1 MNFFGI
7 FGNGLKFGGAVAIG
21 AAAVLLAP
29 IVLPVIAGV
38 LKPVAKGV
46 IKGGLLAYEG
56 AKVALAE
63 TKETIEDIAAEAQA
77 EVAESQKSPVKAK
90 AKKQAA

>member
-1 MNFFGI
+1 MNL
-7 FGNGLKFGGAVAIG
+7 FGNGLRFGGAAAIG

-29 IVLPVIAGV
+29 IVLPVIASV

-46 IKGGLLAYEG
+46 IKGGILAYEG
-56 AKVALAE
+56 AMVALAE
-63 TKETIEDIAAEAQA
+63 TKETIEDLAAEAKA
-77 EVAESQKSPVKAK
+77 EISEGRKTPAK

>member
-1 MNFFGI
+1 MNFFG
-7 FGNGLKFGGAVAIG
+7 VTIG

-29 IVLPVIAGV
+29 FILPVIAGI

-56 AKVALAE
+56 TLVAMAE
-63 TKETIEDIAAEAQA
+63 TKEALEDITAEAKAEIAAEAKA
-77 EVAESQKSPVKAK
+77 ETTESHKAPAK

>member
-1 MNFFGI
+1 MNF

-21 AAAVLLAP
+21 AVAVLLAP
-29 IVLPVIAGV
+29 VILPVIASV
-38 LKPVAKGV
+38 LKPVAKGI
-46 IKGGLLAYEG
+46 IKGGILAFES

-63 TKETIEDIAAEAQA
+63 TKETIEDLAAEAKA
-77 EVAESQKSPVKAK
+77 EISESHKAPAK

>member
-1 MNFFGI
+1 MNL
-7 FGNGLKFGGAVAIG
+7 FGNGLRFGGAVAIG

-29 IVLPVIAGV
+29 VILPVVASV

-46 IKGGLLAYEG
+46 IKGGILAFEG

-63 TKETIEDIAAEAQA
+63 TKETIEDLTAEAQA
-77 EVAESQKSPVKAK
+77 EISEGRKAPAK
-90 AKKQAA
+90 TKKQAA

>member
-1 MNFFGI
+1 MNL
-7 FGNGLKFGGAVAIG
+7 FGNGIKFGGAVVIG
-21 AAAVLLAP
+21 AAVVLLAP
-29 IVLPVIAGV
+29 VVLPVIAGV

-63 TKETIEDIAAEAQA
+63 TKETIEDIAAEAKA
-77 EVAESQKSPVKAK
+77 EISEGRKVPAK